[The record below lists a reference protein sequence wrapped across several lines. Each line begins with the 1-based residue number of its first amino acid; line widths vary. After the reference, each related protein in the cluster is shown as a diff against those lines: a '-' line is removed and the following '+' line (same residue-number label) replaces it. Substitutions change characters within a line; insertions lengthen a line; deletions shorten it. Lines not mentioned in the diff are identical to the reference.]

1 MTAIQ
6 DHFGREIDFDEL
18 DAEQMTI
25 VGPLKRFVAE
35 KLAKP

>member
-18 DAEQMTI
+18 DAERMTI
-25 VGPLKRFVAE
+25 VGPLRTFIAAQLNKR
-35 KLAKP
+35 